1 MGQLV
6 NVAVPEEHLGTVY
19 ALLGQLAKGTNG
31 VSSPG
36 SEGDSGDAL
45 SGYMGEEPI
54 LWWNAKRLQRAFDQ
68 SSTAQKA
75 ILKGMASGEG
85 KKWVTVSEIV
95 EQMGGEADWNTM
107 AGALGAFGRRCK
119 NRYKAKTRPFTIRYN
134 HDLREKE
141 YLMPAAVAQA
151 INSF

>member
-19 ALLGQLAKGTNG
+19 SLLGQLASGKN
-31 VSSPG
+31 G
-36 SEGDSGDAL
+36 SETPSGETEDAL
-45 SGYMGEEPI
+45 SGYLGEEPI
-54 LWWNAKRLQRAFDQ
+54 LWWNEKRLRKAFDQ
-68 SSTAQKA
+68 SSPAQKA
-75 ILKGMASGEG
+75 ILKGMASGNG

-95 EQMGGEADWNTM
+95 KLMGGKADWNTL

-119 NRYKAKTRPFTIRYN
+119 SRYKAKTRPFTIRYN
-134 HDLREKE
+134 HELGEKE
-141 YLMPAAVAQA
+141 YLMPASVAQA